1 MCLSLWQHV
10 SIKGPRSAELLR
22 RWPGCLHRRAPSRA
36 LTPAHACILNLAA
49 SRTMLHSERA
59 PDNEKKASFIL
70 FSLEEL
76 WMHKQPLFQSSCAF
90 LIVPT
95 FCILDRVKSD
105 TKISA
110 FNHELEA
117 ISHLYSK
124 CCCFFPPQSLNL
136 YFINLNI
143 FSFWMNVRFHF
154 CFGIGL
160 SRKGD
165 PCQDG
170 GCEWEP
176 YNCSVRS
183 VFGNQRL

>member
-10 SIKGPRSAELLR
+10 SIKGPRGGGALPQ
-22 RWPGCLHRRAPSRA
+22 RWAGLPAPPAPSRA

-105 TKISA
+105 IKISA

-143 FSFWMNVRFHF
+143 FSFWMNVWFHF
-154 CFGIGL
+154 CFGTGL
-160 SRKGD
+160 SGGAD
-165 PCQDG
+165 PCQDQG
-170 GCEWEP
+170 WVRQP
-176 YNCSVRS
+176 YNC
-183 VFGNQRL
+183 